1 MEISGTVGVLVQAG
15 VAWYCPP
22 DFLAFSASF
31 DRLEAQASFQ
41 AEEAVVP
48 SETTLHTLKERVKA
62 EVDRLAPELLAT
74 SQFLHA
80 NPELA
85 YEEFKAAERLA
96 AALERHGFAVTRG
109 VAGLPTAFTGRVGSG
124 KPRITFLAEYDA
136 LPGLGHAC
144 GHNLIGT
151 ASLGAALAAK
161 AILVPGGGEVLL
173 VGCPAEEK
181 GGGKIPLVEAGVFAG
196 TDAAML
202 VHPSNRTEMVK
213 LALGMREMVVEYFG
227 KASHA
232 AASPDL
238 GVNALDAVVLA
249 YAGISTLRQ
258 QVRSDAR
265 IHGIITH
272 GGQAPNIIPD
282 YAAARFYVR
291 ALDLGYLEALTPRV
305 VRCFEAAAQAT
316 GCRVKMAFPSLTYH
330 PYKPVY
336 TLASLF
342 QRNLE
347 SLGEA
352 VDQGPVDKEL
362 GSTDVGNVSQ
372 AVPTIQPML
381 QISTREVTCHMTA
394 FAEAAIS
401 ERGQRGMLLAA
412 KAMAMTAADLLAQ
425 PEHLA
430 QVAAEFRGRGKDQ

>member
-1 MEISGTVGVLVQAG
+1 VTNQESVEQIRQQVQ
-15 VAWYCPP
+15 
-22 DFLAFSASF
+22 
-31 DRLEAQASFQ
+31 
-41 AEEAVVP
+41 
-48 SETTLHTLKERVKA
+48 A
-62 EVDRLAPELLAT
+62 EVDRLAPDLLAV
-74 SQFLHA
+74 SRFLHA
-80 NPELA
+80 NPEIA
-85 YEEFKAAERLA
+85 YEEHQAADLLSGVLQEN
-96 AALERHGFAVTRG
+96 GFAVERG
-109 VAGLPTAFTGRVGSG
+109 VANLPTAFTGRAGSG
-124 KPRITFLAEYDA
+124 TPRIAFLAEYDA

-151 ASLGAALAAK
+151 ASLGAALAVK
-161 AILVPGGGEVLL
+161 TILDRVPGEVLL

-181 GGGKIPLVEAGVFAG
+181 GGGKISLVEAGVFAG

-213 LALGMREMVVEYFG
+213 LALGMRELTVEFFG

-232 AASPDL
+232 AMAPDQ
-238 GVNALDAVVLA
+238 GVNALDAVVVG
-249 YAGISTLRQ
+249 YAAVGAMRQ

-291 ALDLGYLEALTPRV
+291 ALDLAYTDELFRRV
-305 VRCFEAAAQAT
+305 GNCFDAAAQAT
-316 GCRVKMAFPSLTYH
+316 GCRVQITSASKAYH

-336 TLASLF
+336 SLAEMF

-347 SLGEA
+347 SLGA
-352 VDQGPVDKEL
+352 SVDQGPVDRDL

-372 AVPTIQPML
+372 VVPTIQPML
-381 QISTREVTCHMTA
+381 QISPREVTCHMAA

-401 ERGQRGMLLAA
+401 ETGHQAMLRAA
-412 KAMAMTAADLLAQ
+412 KAMAMTAVDLLTDPKAL
-425 PEHLA
+425 ER
-430 QVAAEFRGRGKDQ
+430 VAAEFCGDASC

>member
-1 MEISGTVGVLVQAG
+1 M
-15 VAWYCPP
+15 P
-22 DFLAFSASF
+22 
-31 DRLEAQASFQ
+31 DRLGAD
-41 AEEAVVP
+41 VP
-48 SETTLHTLKERVKA
+48 VTTQKVIVTIQRDIPALKQRVQA
-62 EVDRLAPELLAT
+62 EVDRLTPDLLAT
-74 SQFLHA
+74 SRFLHA

-85 YEEFKAAERLA
+85 HEEHKAAEHLTNIA
-96 AALERHGFAVTRG
+96 AQHGFAVTRG
-109 VAGLPTAFTGRVGSG
+109 LAGLPTAFVARTGAGS
-124 KPRITFLAEYDA
+124 PRIAFLAEYDA

-151 ASLGAALAAK
+151 ASLGAALAVK
-161 AILVPGGGEVLL
+161 AVLNLAPGEILL

-181 GGGKIPLVEAGVFAG
+181 GGGKIPLVESGIFAG

-213 LALGMREMVVEYFG
+213 LALGMRELTVEFFG

-232 AASPDL
+232 AASPEK
-238 GVNALDAVVLA
+238 GINALDAVVLA
-249 YAGISTLRQ
+249 YNGVSVLRQ
-258 QVRSDAR
+258 QVRTDAR

-291 ALDLGYLEALTPRV
+291 ALDLPYLEELNRRV
-305 VRCFEAAAQAT
+305 VACFEAAAQAT
-316 GCRVKMAFPSLTYH
+316 GCRAKVTSAGKDYH

-336 TLASLF
+336 SLAELF

-347 SLGEA
+347 SLGES

-372 AVPTIQPML
+372 VVPTIQPML
-381 QISTREVTCHMTA
+381 QISSREVTCHMAA

-401 ERGQRGMLLAA
+401 EAGHRGMLLSA
-412 KAMAMTAADLLAQ
+412 KAMAMTAVDLLADAAA
-425 PEHLA
+425 LGR
-430 QVAAEFRGRGKDQ
+430 VAAEFRGHTST

>member
-1 MEISGTVGVLVQAG
+1 M
-15 VAWYCPP
+15 P
-22 DFLAFSASF
+22 
-31 DRLEAQASFQ
+31 DRLGADVPRTTQEAIVTSQRDI
-41 AEEAVVP
+41 P
-48 SETTLHTLKERVKA
+48 SLKQRVQT
-62 EVDRLAPELLAT
+62 EVDRLTPDLLAT
-74 SQFLHA
+74 SRFLHA

-85 YEEFKAAERLA
+85 YEEHKAAEHLTSIVA
-96 AALERHGFAVTRG
+96 QHGFAVTRG
-109 VAGLPTAFTGRVGSG
+109 VASLPTAFVARTGAGS
-124 KPRITFLAEYDA
+124 PRIAFLAEYDA

-151 ASLGAALAAK
+151 ASLGAALAVK
-161 AILVPGGGEVLL
+161 AVLNLAPGEILL

-181 GGGKIPLVEAGVFAG
+181 GGGKIPLVESGIFAG

-213 LALGMREMVVEYFG
+213 LALGMRELTVEFFG

-232 AASPDL
+232 AASPEK
-238 GVNALDAVVLA
+238 GINALDAVVLA
-249 YAGISTLRQ
+249 YNGVSVLRQ
-258 QVRSDAR
+258 QVRTDAR

-291 ALDLGYLEALTPRV
+291 ALDLPYLEELNRRV
-305 VRCFEAAAQAT
+305 VACFEAAAQAT
-316 GCRVKMAFPSLTYH
+316 GCRAKVTSAGKDYH

-336 TLASLF
+336 SLAELF

-347 SLGEA
+347 SLGES

-372 AVPTIQPML
+372 VVPTIQPML
-381 QISTREVTCHMTA
+381 QISSREVTCHMAA

-401 ERGQRGMLLAA
+401 EAGHRGMLLSA
-412 KAMAMTAADLLAQ
+412 KAMAMTAVDLLADAAA
-425 PEHLA
+425 LGR
-430 QVAAEFRGRGKDQ
+430 VAAEFRGHTST